1 MVCSQW
7 EARLAPKFTLHCPR
21 CDLDFIKTGWIIG
34 PDLGFG
40 WIPHWVWYYV
50 KCHNC
55 NEAQKF

>member
-1 MVCSQW
+1 M
-7 EARLAPKFTLHCPR
+7 APKFTLHCPR

-50 KCHNC
+50 KCPNY